1 MPTSHITRAGRS
13 RRLLAPLALTAVT
26 AIALAGCASG
36 SSAETTAT
44 PDAELSELAAQ
55 LPQSILD
62 KGKIDDLVQTPAA
75 PFEFVDESTGELT
88 GIDIDLTNRISEV
101 IGFPIE
107 ITQVSDFAN
116 LIPGVQS
123 GRADMVMSGTLDKLE
138 RQDVVDIVDYFT
150 TGTVFMKLASNSD
163 INGYEDLCGQTV
175 VTASGT
181 DYPSQTQAISEEYCG
196 DPNSIQILTTSSGFG
211 DYVNQLELG
220 RAVALVN
227 GSDFSAYEAA
237 ENYPD
242 ELEVVGDPVI
252 NPGVYG
258 VLVNKDLPE
267 LRDVI
272 QQALTIMIEDGSYQ
286 EILEKWGQGA
296 AAVDEITINS
306 ATQ

>member
-1 MPTSHITRAGRS
+1 MSTTLTARTRRS
-13 RRLLAPLALTAVT
+13 RRLLTPIALAAV
-26 AIALAGCASG
+26 AGLALAGCASE
-36 SSAETTAT
+36 SSAETTTSPEA
-44 PDAELSELAAQ
+44 LSELAAQ
-55 LPQSILD
+55 LPQPILD

-75 PFEFVDESTGELT
+75 PFEFVDDATGELT
-88 GIDIDLTNRISEV
+88 GIDVDLTNRISEV

-150 TGTVFMKLASNSD
+150 TGTVFMKLSSNTAIES
-163 INGYEDLCGQTV
+163 YADLCGQTV
-175 VTASGT
+175 VTATGT

-196 DPNSIQILTTSSGFG
+196 SPDSIQVLGSASGFG
-211 DYVNQLELG
+211 DYVNQLNLG

-227 GSDFSAYEAA
+227 GSDFSAYEAS
-237 ENYPD
+237 ENYPGH
-242 ELEVVGDPVI
+242 LEVVGDPVI

-296 AAVDEITINS
+296 AALDEITVNS
-306 ATQ
+306 ATK